1 MTKPNDYPLLDQEF
15 IRKVVDLINAGAKI
29 VQIRSHE
36 RERVR
41 DLAVALLHHPQA
53 KHKLKRSPASG
64 LPWPAS
70 AWPSWLR

>member
-1 MTKPNDYPLLDQEF
+1 
-15 IRKVVDLINAGAKI
+15 
-29 VQIRSHE
+29 
-36 RERVR
+36 
-41 DLAVALLHHPQA
+41 LLHHPQA